1 MSSLKPMNESEPSKT
16 QPAKASPSQVEGADG
31 RGHEAHGSLG
41 GILDVPDCHVLV
53 VDDDPGALEEYA
65 ETIGNLGYACH
76 VASGA
81 AEALRSIAGDSR
93 IGIVMTDVQMPGM
106 DGLSFLGQLSAR
118 FGFIRPIVPIVV
130 TGYGTLEQAV
140 QAMRYQAVDMLA
152 KPVSPSDLA
161 GALRGA
167 AMRWAQQV
175 GQLRLAAATAS
186 RPANRA
192 VEEPAAGGGTRVHR
206 HGAHSDDNI
215 QSALR
220 TAIRNRRARK
230 ELFQFDHF
238 ADPAWDIL
246 LDLASARLARK
257 TVPVL
262 SACAAAGVPT
272 STALRWIR
280 LLVEEGL
287 VRRWSDP
294 SDRRR
299 DLVEIQDHAMAAMRE
314 FMERQWDGM
323 EMARE
328 AGETE

>member
-1 MSSLKPMNESEPSKT
+1 MTDKTSKNPS
-16 QPAKASPSQVEGADG
+16 G
-31 RGHEAHGSLG
+31 EARIEAVGMG

-65 ETIGNLGYACH
+65 ETIGNLGYSCH
-76 VASGA
+76 VAASA
-81 AEALRSIAGDSR
+81 PEALRAMAADSR
-93 IGIVMTDVQMPGM
+93 IGIVITDVQMPGM
-106 DGLSFLGQLSAR
+106 DGLSFLGQVSAR

-152 KPVSPSDLA
+152 KPVSASELA
-161 GALRGA
+161 AALRRA

-186 RPANRA
+186 GMRANL
-192 VEEPAAGGGTRVHR
+192 VEEPPRNGPDKSGQQ
-206 HGAHSDDNI
+206 HGRHSDEDL
-215 QSALR
+215 QFALR
-220 TAIRNRRARK
+220 AAIRNRRDRK
-230 ELFQFDHF
+230 ELFKFDQF

-246 LDLASARLARK
+246 LDLASARLSNK

-280 LLVEEGL
+280 VLVEEGL

-299 DLVEIQDHAMAAMRE
+299 DLVEIQDHAMNAMRQ
-314 FMERQWDGM
+314 FIERQWEGF
-323 EMARE
+323 ELARQS
-328 AGETE
+328 GEGI

>member
-1 MSSLKPMNESEPSKT
+1 MSMNRPPAPPSAGFDS
-16 QPAKASPSQVEGADG
+16 QPVP
-31 RGHEAHGSLG
+31 G
-41 GILDVPDCHVLV
+41 GFLDVPDCHVLV

-65 ETIGNLGYACH
+65 ETVGNLGYACH

-81 AEALRSIAGDSR
+81 ADALRAIAADSR
-93 IGIVMTDVQMPGM
+93 IGIIVTDVQMPGM

-140 QAMRYQAVDMLA
+140 QAMRFQAVDMLA
-152 KPVSPSDLA
+152 KPVSASDLA
-161 GALRGA
+161 AALRRA
-167 AMRWAQQV
+167 ALRWAQQV

-186 RPANRA
+186 SAKVSV
-192 VEEPAAGGGTRVHR
+192 VEENGRGHGEGQARAARGTP
-206 HGAHSDDNI
+206 HSDETI
-215 QSALR
+215 QAILR
-220 TAIRNRRARK
+220 TNIRNRRSRK

-246 LDLASARLARK
+246 LDLASARVAGK

-280 LLVEEGL
+280 LLVEQGL

-299 DLVEIQDHAMAAMRE
+299 DLVEIQDHTMAAMLE
-314 FMERQWDGM
+314 FLDRQWEGFDL
-323 EMARE
+323 ARE
-328 AGETE
+328 GGDPDRS

>member
-1 MSSLKPMNESEPSKT
+1 MRQGAGGAIPKPMTERETSKPMDSSK
-16 QPAKASPSQVEGADG
+16 PAEGGVPPAF
-31 RGHEAHGSLG
+31 G

-76 VASGA
+76 VATGA
-81 AEALRSIAGDSR
+81 ADALRTIAADSR
-93 IGIVMTDVQMPGM
+93 IGIVVTDVQMPGM
-106 DGLSFLGQLSAR
+106 DGIAFLAQISAR
-118 FGFIRPIVPIVV
+118 FGFIRPIVPIIV
-130 TGYGTLEQAV
+130 TGYGSLQQAV
-140 QAMRYQAVDMLA
+140 EAMRVQAVDLLA
-152 KPVSPSDLA
+152 KPVSDGELA
-161 GALRGA
+161 AALRRA

-175 GQLRLAAATAS
+175 GQLRLAAAM
-186 RPANRA
+186 
-192 VEEPAAGGGTRVHR
+192 AGGNSVGMADEHGSRKNASGEGRVHR
-206 HGAHSDDNI
+206 HGAHSDETL
-215 QSALR
+215 QAALR
-220 TAIRNRRARK
+220 NAIRNRRARK

-246 LDLASARLARK
+246 LDLASARLAGK

-280 LLVEEGL
+280 LLVEQGM

-314 FMERQWDGM
+314 FMERQWDGLD
-323 EMARE
+323 MARE
-328 AGETE
+328 PSD